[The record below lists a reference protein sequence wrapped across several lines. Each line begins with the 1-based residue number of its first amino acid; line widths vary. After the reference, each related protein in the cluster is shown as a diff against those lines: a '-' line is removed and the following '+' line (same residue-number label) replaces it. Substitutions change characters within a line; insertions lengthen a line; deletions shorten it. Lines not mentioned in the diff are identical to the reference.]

1 MMKNAPI
8 TVLYRTLLNLSNDID
23 VLVSAKVL
31 SNRDVQVT
39 VFDTIHSYT
48 LNLGQDYSKHNI

>member
-1 MMKNAPI
+1 MMKHAPI

-39 VFDTIHSYT
+39 VFDTIYSYI